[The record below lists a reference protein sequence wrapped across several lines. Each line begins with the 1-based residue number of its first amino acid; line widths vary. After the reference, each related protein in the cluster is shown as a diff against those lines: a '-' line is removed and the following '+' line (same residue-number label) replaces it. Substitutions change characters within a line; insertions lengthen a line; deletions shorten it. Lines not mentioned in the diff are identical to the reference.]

1 MLISCIK
8 VSHKNLYNY
17 QINTISNNKMV
28 YWYIIKLTKPMCTY
42 NRSIFTLLTLWRQ
55 QSVIVLLELC
65 TLLSVIGV
73 LLEFNAWGGVSKA
86 WSILGVR
93 EKEGLNIEE
102 TLGNGFLEG
111 NWYVRFVSLW
121 EGLIL
126 EGKVDNAC
134 VRSSLFDMERAFVV
148 FNKDTN
154 KAAFNYINLHR
165 KGMWVK
171 FEDLLLGEQD
181 KVPRVLLRGVLLN
194 IAWKEG

>member
-1 MLISCIK
+1 MS
-8 VSHKNLYNY
+8 
-17 QINTISNNKMV
+17 
-28 YWYIIKLTKPMCTY
+28 
-42 NRSIFTLLTLWRQ
+42 
-55 QSVIVLLELC
+55 VLLGFC
-65 TLLSVIGV
+65 TLLSLIDV

-126 EGKVDNAC
+126 EGKMDNTC

-154 KAAFNYINLHR
+154 KTTFNYINLHR

-194 IAWKEG
+194 IAWEEG